1 MMMPFEARKQLI
13 SRILETRKSP
23 SDEAATVIEQS
34 MWLWHQMAQQITPL
48 IGETGFQALY
58 GHAAHYT
65 LPHCPGFSMLRTAA
79 RGDDFFQILRED
91 LVAMEQGIAERCN
104 TILITKF
111 ADLVSAMIGE
121 TLMDQILQSV
131 WDTQLSQRDVKSFG
145 DDY

>member
-1 MMMPFEARKQLI
+1 MPFEERKQLI

-23 SDEAATVIEQS
+23 DEQVQTVVEQS

-65 LPHCPGFSMLRTAA
+65 LPHCPGFSMLRTAV

-91 LVAMEQGIAERCN
+91 LFAMEQGIAERCN

-131 WDTQLSQRDVKSFG
+131 WDAQLSQSDVRNLRHE
-145 DDY
+145 Y